1 MSLAR
6 LRGVPGLVPGGRKGL
21 GGRGLILLASL
32 YLVLLLG
39 LPLAALLRAGL
50 QLPPQRLWQL
60 LSSEL
65 AASALQLSLS
75 AATLAALINT
85 GFGLLLAWILV
96 RYRFPGRRL
105 ADALIDLPF
114 AMPGVVAA
122 IALLRLYGPGGRI
135 GQFWDPEAPFGHWLA
150 GIGITELNLTGSRF
164 GVVLAMVYATL
175 PFVVRAV
182 QPVLEA
188 IEPEVEESAFTLGAT
203 PAQTFRKV
211 LLPQL
216 LPALATGF
224 SLALARGLGEY
235 GLVTILTGNI
245 PFETLTSTVYVYQ
258 RFEEFDFDGATAV
271 SLVLLAGSL
280 GLLVLINGLALWYRR
295 SRAL

>member
-1 MSLAR
+1 VSLAR
-6 LRGVPGLVPGGRKGL
+6 LRW
-21 GGRGLILLASL
+21 GRGLIPLASL
-32 YLVLLLG
+32 YLLLLLG

-65 AASALQLSLS
+65 ATNALQLSLG
-75 AATLAALINT
+75 AASLAALINT

-96 RYRFPGRRL
+96 RYRFPGRGF

-135 GQFWDPEAPFGHWLA
+135 GQLWDPEAPFGQWLA
-150 GIGITELNLTGSRF
+150 GIGIAELNLTGSRF

-182 QPVLEA
+182 QPVLEG
-188 IEPEVEESAFTLGAT
+188 IEAEVEESAATLGAS

-216 LPALATGF
+216 VPSLATGF

-235 GLVTILTGNI
+235 GLVTIITGNI

>member
-1 MSLAR
+1 M
-6 LRGVPGLVPGGRKGL
+6 LVASVY
-21 GGRGLILLASL
+21 LL
-32 YLVLLLG
+32 LLLG

-50 QLPPQRLWQL
+50 RLPPQRLWAL
-60 LSSEL
+60 LNSEL
-65 AASALQLSLS
+65 ATNAFQLSFSS
-75 AATLAALINT
+75 AVLAALINT

-96 RYRFPGRRL
+96 RYRFPGRDF

-122 IALLRLYGPGGRI
+122 IALMRLYGPGGRI
-135 GQFWDPEAPFGHWLA
+135 SQLWDPEAPFGQWLA
-150 GIGITELNLTGSRF
+150 GIGIPELNLTGSRF

-175 PFVVRAV
+175 PFVVRVV

-188 IEPEVEESAFTLGAT
+188 IEPEVEESAATLGAS
-203 PAQTFRKV
+203 PAQTFRLV

-235 GLVTILTGNI
+235 GLVTIITGNI
-245 PFETLTSTVYVYQ
+245 PFQTLTSTVYVYQ

-271 SLVLLAGSL
+271 SLVLLLVSL
-280 GLLVLINGLALWYRR
+280 GLLVLINGLALRYRR